1 MTTTPTEQADLRSM
15 VAPGQE
21 GIFDE
26 FLAELEQQDAAIAQA
41 EGQQSTSEP
50 RQEEQPRLLAGKFKT
65 QEELER
71 GYLEAQK
78 LLSSRG
84 QKPAEPEPSPA
95 PLSRDQ
101 AVEHYGDSIVTAA
114 EEAGIDLGAWDQAV
128 RRGDDTGELRQ
139 KLSQQTGI
147 PAQLIEQYEAAFR
160 PQGNSPAAKEGS
172 TQGLSDAD
180 VAELKGFVGGEEE
193 FQRLSQW
200 AVANLDA
207 GELAD
212 YNSAVDSGNK
222 AAIKFALRAMQARAG
237 KPQGEPELIGGG
249 RAPKQDVFET
259 QEQALEAMRKTNSNG
274 KRLYNV
280 DPKYKDWFEKTL
292 ARSNFTA

>member
-41 EGQQSTSEP
+41 EGQQGAPEP
-50 RQEEQPRLLAGKFKT
+50 QQEEQPRLLAGKFKT

-101 AVEHYGDSIVTAA
+101 AVEQYGDSIVTAA

-160 PQGNSPAAKEGS
+160 PQATLRPHRMVRPRASAMRTWPSSRA
-172 TQGLSDAD
+172 L
-180 VAELKGFVGGEEE
+180 
-193 FQRLSQW
+193 
-200 AVANLDA
+200 
-207 GELAD
+207 
-212 YNSAVDSGNK
+212 SAVSRSSSG
-222 AAIKFALRAMQARAG
+222 
-237 KPQGEPELIGGG
+237 
-249 RAPKQDVFET
+249 
-259 QEQALEAMRKTNSNG
+259 
-274 KRLYNV
+274 
-280 DPKYKDWFEKTL
+280 
-292 ARSNFTA
+292 